1 MKHLTWKIGAPIS
14 KFQFGFKT
22 IDRKGV
28 LAAERALLVPGGIQD
43 YQLNG
48 FPCPFRFPDAK
59 IFKSLRVYSP
69 NQQQTWNQDGKKFTH
84 FPVYYRSGIQYET
97 RRPRYVPG
105 RRNNSHSGLPAPPG
119 CDKPEPLRPQ
129 GRILPVRN
137 PAEHTFP
144 AHRCS
149 CMA

>member
-59 IFKSLRVYSP
+59 IFKILRVYSP
-69 NQQQTWNQDGKKFTH
+69 NQQQPWNPADRKSVGKGKS
-84 FPVYYRSGIQYET
+84 VSG
-97 RRPRYVPG
+97 RVDLGG
-105 RRNNSHSGLPAPPG
+105 RRHL
-119 CDKPEPLRPQ
+119 KK
-129 GRILPVRN
+129 
-137 PAEHTFP
+137 
-144 AHRCS
+144 
-149 CMA
+149 